1 MPIYEEKLISPLA
14 VRFSQ
19 QRIRSTFKDGYDVEE
34 TIKEITAVAGIDDY
48 DLILEAP
55 FPTIEIIRWSAGGR
69 GAGKKD
75 HWFTFD
81 NRRLYCLQRIAT
93 EYWPKRVAVAVHV
106 LYADAGAIRKKLDSR
121 TEGLAVSIGHAFDSA
136 DELQKWAWRDAVQ
149 GRLPPGLDISM
160 QVEDALSADDAKASV
175 ADLLEAPGPSLVRS
189 IPKEA
194 TLNAAVAQP
203 LQAASLTGLI
213 GQLLD
218 LKQKDVEQSCEQMS
232 EGSFSTG
239 TPYDSTNG
247 EPSESDVAD
256 SPMLPPAQVPYFSE
270 ILSAG
275 PPGTFFSAEAS
286 APEPPPCKEGS
297 LSGLTGQLM
306 DLNTKERTDSGATT
320 PESPKPRAP
329 VAVSLAP
336 LLAAETEEAQKK
348 QWAMAV
354 LLQRQKVMWHNAQ
367 MAQFQAARARQQM
380 MLWAAHAA
388 QHQQGLA
395 GARMSL

>member
-19 QRIRSTFKDGYDVEE
+19 QRIRSTFKDGHEVEE
-34 TIKEITAVAGIDDY
+34 TIKEITAVAGVGDY

-81 NRRLYCLQRIAT
+81 NRRLYCLHRMAT

-121 TEGLAVSIGHAFDSA
+121 TQGLSVSIGHAFDPA
-136 DELQKWAWRDAVQ
+136 DKLQKWTWQDAVQ
-149 GRLPPGLDISM
+149 GSLPPGLDISM
-160 QVEDALSADDAKASV
+160 QVEAALSADDAKASV
-175 ADLLEAPGPSLVRS
+175 DDLLQSPGQCFVRS
-189 IPKEA
+189 FPKQG

-203 LQAASLTGLI
+203 PQEASLTGLI

-218 LKQKDVEQSCEQMS
+218 LKQQDAEQSCEYMS
-232 EGSFSTG
+232 EGSFSTRC
-239 TPYDSTNG
+239 DSTTG
-247 EPSESDVAD
+247 EPSESGVTD
-256 SPMLPPAQVPYFSE
+256 SPTLPTVLPYFAK
-270 ILSAG
+270 ISAG
-275 PPGTFFSAEAS
+275 PPGTFLSAKTS

-297 LSGLTGQLM
+297 LSGLIGQLLE
-306 DLNTKERTDSGATT
+306 LNTKERTDSGATR

-329 VAVSLAP
+329 IAVSLEP
-336 LLAAETEEAQKK
+336 LLAAEEEEQKK
-348 QWAMAV
+348 KWAMAA
-354 LLQRQKVMWHNAQ
+354 LFQRQKVMWHNAQ
-367 MAQFQAARARQQM
+367 MAQFQAARAHQQM
-380 MLWAAHAA
+380 QLWAAHAA
-388 QHQQGLA
+388 HHQQGLQA